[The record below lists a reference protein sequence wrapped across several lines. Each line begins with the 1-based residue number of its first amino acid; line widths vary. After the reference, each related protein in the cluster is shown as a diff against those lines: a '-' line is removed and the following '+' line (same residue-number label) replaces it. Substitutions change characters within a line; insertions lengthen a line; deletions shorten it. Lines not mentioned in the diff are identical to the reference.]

1 MMPDN
6 ANIRIVVERVR
17 VEGAGAILLTG
28 PSSCGKGEVAKSICQ
43 HLSLP
48 RDRHLSMGS
57 ILRQTILQA
66 REDEAF
72 RRRLADEYGIS
83 DGISVADGSND
94 APALAAKVER
104 YAHDL
109 PVVLGSQRD
118 SVSQLDWLEY
128 CVKRGLLVPDD
139 WAERIIDA
147 HLSKSTDLRDA
158 IFILDGYPR
167 TTVAAA
173 RLLKTFAQLGIEVIQ
188 VLHLSVTKDEMKSR
202 ALARNRGDDTDEVL
216 ERRYQFYVDHVQPCV
231 DFLKENLGTGKVTL
245 IDAHQ
250 PVYNGDGTLNL
261 ERSIRNVALAA
272 MEALGLP
279 QYLLDMR
286 SGSE

>member
-1 MMPDN
+1 MVDN
-6 ANIRIVVERVR
+6 SNIRIVVERVR

-28 PSSCGKGEVAKSICQ
+28 PSSCGKGEVAKSICRF
-43 HLSLP
+43 LSLP
-48 RDRHLSMGS
+48 EDRHLSMGS
-57 ILRQTILQA
+57 ILRKTILHA

-72 RRRLADEYGIS
+72 CRRLADDYGIS
-83 DGISVADGSND
+83 DDVPVADASND
-94 APALAAKVER
+94 APALAAKVKR

-109 PVVLGSQRD
+109 PVVLGSQRE

-128 CVKRGLLVPDD
+128 CVKSGLLIPDD
-139 WAERIIDA
+139 WAEQIIHA

-167 TTVAAA
+167 TKVAAE
-173 RLLKTFAQLGIEVIQ
+173 RLLKTFSQLGIDVIQ
-188 VLHLSVTKDEMKSR
+188 VLHLSVTKDQMKTR
-202 ALARNRGDDTDEVL
+202 ALARSRSDDTDEVL

-231 DFLKENLGTGKVTL
+231 DFLKEDLGTGKVAL

-250 PVYNGDGTLNL
+250 PVYNSDGALNL
-261 ERSIRNVALAA
+261 EQSIRNVALAA